1 MCQKYEIKRMDA
13 GTLHKFQAGDHTTFT
28 MIMREYQEPIY
39 HFILRMTGNPKD
51 AEDLTQETFV
61 KTYLERTKFRGD
73 SSINTWIY
81 RIAANLTKN
90 HLRWR
95 SIRHYLPL
103 DALARM
109 VTAPSDD
116 TRYEE
121 IELREKNLLKYLQQL
136 SPRQRSVFLLKYF
149 HRLSHQE
156 VANILDISVS
166 SSKTNFHYAVKS
178 LKELVRENNA

>member
-1 MCQKYEIKRMDA
+1 MDA
-13 GTLHKFQAGDHTTFT
+13 DTLHKFQAGDHTTLNI
-28 MIMREYQEPIY
+28 IMREYQEPIY
-39 HFILRMTGNPKD
+39 YFILRMTGNVHD
-51 AEDLTQETFV
+51 AEDLAQETFV
-61 KTYLERTKFRGD
+61 KTYLERSKFRGD

-81 RIAANLTKN
+81 RIAANITKN

-103 DALARM
+103 DALAR
-109 VTAPSDD
+109 VLTATAED

-121 IELREKNLLKYLQQL
+121 IESHEKDLLNHLQEL